1 MMKKRMTMSMGISQ
15 ITMMIINTKMR
26 TKKKMDTQIPL
37 GHHRNT
43 RMMMKTTMK
52 MVVVGFMY
60 QLLLL
65 VLEAVPRPRN
75 LKLLR

>member
-1 MMKKRMTMSMGISQ
+1 MSMGISQ

-43 RMMMKTTMK
+43 RMMRKTTMK

>member
-1 MMKKRMTMSMGISQ
+1 MKKRMTMSMGISQ

-43 RMMMKTTMK
+43 RMMMKTTTK

>member
-15 ITMMIINTKMR
+15 ITMMIINMKMR
-26 TKKKMDTQIPL
+26 TKKKMDMQIPL

>member
-52 MVVVGFMY
+52 MVVVGSMY

>member
-43 RMMMKTTMK
+43 RMMKTTMK
-52 MVVVGFMY
+52 MVVVGSMY